1 MRLRHLPPTAV
12 PLTIADLRQ
21 GLHADSQA
29 TARFQAALC
38 RYLGTQTC
46 LVAASGRTVL
56 YLLLKQLAATADSPS
71 RQEVILPA
79 YTCPALAKVILDLG
93 LQPCPIDISSQTLA
107 LDGRQLADHLS
118 QRTLAVIC
126 VHPFGI
132 PQAVAEIRT
141 LAHSVGAV
149 VIEDAAQSMGA
160 KLDGQPVGTQGDFGL
175 FSLGPGKPL
184 ATGGGGIL
192 STDDERYSRLL
203 SQLWES
209 LPPLTAVTAAYKGLR
224 LALLSLAFHPTGW
237 WLATRAGLHR
247 IGAHQASWG
256 YKLSRLSQVQAHV
269 GLALLPRLNEVNQ
282 HRRAHAHQIQE
293 CLQGIDFVHI
303 PSPAAT
309 AEPIYL
315 RLPILVDS
323 ETRRE
328 RLFHRLWTAGIGVGR
343 MYEQTLPQIFPQLAT
358 RHYPGADQVA
368 HHLLTLPT
376 HHYLTDADV
385 ACIAQIFASEV

>member
-12 PLTIADLRQ
+12 PLTMADLKQ
-21 GLHADSQA
+21 GLQADSQA

-56 YLLLKQLAATADSPS
+56 YLLLKQLGATADSAS

-107 LDGRQLADHLS
+107 FDREQLAAHLS

-132 PQAVAEIRT
+132 PQPVAEIRL
-141 LAHSVGAV
+141 LAHSVGAL

-160 KLDGQPVGTQGDFGL
+160 RLDGKRVGTQGDFGL

-192 STDDERYSRLL
+192 STNSERYGRLL
-203 SQLWES
+203 NQLWES
-209 LPPLTAVTAAYKGLR
+209 LPPLTAVPTAYTGLR
-224 LALLSLAFHPTGW
+224 LILFSLAFHPTGW
-237 WLATRAGLHR
+237 WLATRVGLHR
-247 IGAHQASWG
+247 AGNHQASWG
-256 YKLSRLSQVQAHV
+256 YQLGRLSPVQAQV
-269 GLALLPRLNEVNQ
+269 GLLLLARLDEVNQ
-282 HRRAHAHQIQE
+282 QRRARAQQMIK
-293 CLQGIDFVHI
+293 CLREVSFVHI
-303 PSPAAT
+303 PPAAAT

-328 RLFHRLWTAGIGVGR
+328 CLFHRLWAAGIGVGR
-343 MYEQTLPQIFPQLAT
+343 MYEHSLPQIFPQLDSH
-358 RHYPGADQVA
+358 RCPGADEVA
-368 HHLLTLPT
+368 RHLLTLPT

-385 ACIAQIFASEV
+385 VCMAQIFASEA